1 MKYMS
6 RFALPLAGALLT
18 IAGAAN
24 AIIIPGVYNTGLG
37 VGGTALAAGNG
48 QVDANYVIVSTNNP
62 GLTVGAHALT
72 YYNPAYLQD
81 GPLSRIVN
89 LTGDGSGN
97 DGDVSTFET
106 TFSLVGFD
114 AANATLSGQAL
125 FDNFGT
131 ISLNG
136 NTIGST
142 ITGFSTLTP
151 FGTNA
156 NFFVAGLN
164 HLDFTLTNT
173 GGPQAF
179 QVAGLTV
186 TAARIAPVG
195 GVPEPTS
202 WMLMVAGFGLVGFAA
217 RSRKSTV
224 AAA

>member
-6 RFALPLAGALLT
+6 RFALPLAAALLSV
-18 IAGAAN
+18 AGAAN
-24 AIIIPGVYNTGLG
+24 AIVIPGVYNTGLG
-37 VGGTALAAGNG
+37 VGGTALAAGDG
-48 QVDANYVIVSTNNP
+48 QVDANYVIVATNTNAAI
-62 GLTVGAHALT
+62 GSHALT

-89 LTGDGSGN
+89 ITGDSNGN
-97 DGDVSTFET
+97 NGDVTTFET
-106 TFSLVGFD
+106 TFNLTGFD

-136 NTIGST
+136 NNVGSS
-142 ITGFSTLTP
+142 ITGFNSLSP

-164 HLDFTLTNT
+164 HLDFTLTNQ

-186 TAARIAPVG
+186 TAARLPVG

-217 RSRKSTV
+217 RSRKSNVV
-224 AAA
+224 AA

>member
-1 MKYMS
+1 MKYLS
-6 RFALPLAGALLT
+6 RFALPLAGALFT

-24 AIIIPGVYNTGLG
+24 AIVIPGVYNTGLG
-37 VGGTALAAGNG
+37 VGGTALAAGDG
-48 QVDANYVIVSTNNP
+48 QVDANYVITATNTTTP
-62 GLTVGAHALT
+62 VGNHALT
-72 YYNPAYLQD
+72 YYNTAYLQD

-97 DGDVSTFET
+97 NGDVTTFET
-106 TFSLVGFD
+106 TFSLAGFD

-142 ITGFSTLTP
+142 ITGFNTLSP
-151 FGTNA
+151 FGTNS

-186 TAARIAPVG
+186 TAARLPVG

>member
-1 MKYMS
+1 MKYMP

-24 AIIIPGVYNTGLG
+24 AIVIPGVYNTGLG
-37 VGGTALAAGNG
+37 VGGTALAAGDG
-48 QVDANYVIVSTNNP
+48 KVDANYVIVSTN
-62 GLTVGAHALT
+62 TTTAVGNHALT
-72 YYNPAYLQD
+72 YYNTAYLQD

-97 DGDVSTFET
+97 SGDVTTFET

-114 AANATLSGQAL
+114 ATNATLSGQAL
-125 FDNFGT
+125 FDNVGT

-136 NTIGST
+136 NAIGGT
-142 ITGFSTLTP
+142 ITGFNSLSP

-164 HLDFTLTNT
+164 HLDFTLTNA

-186 TAARIAPVG
+186 TAARLPVG
-195 GVPEPTS
+195 VVPEPTS

-224 AAA
+224 VAA

>member
-24 AIIIPGVYNTGLG
+24 AIVIPGVYNTGLG
-37 VGGTALAAGNG
+37 VGGTALAAGDG
-48 QVDANYVIVSTNNP
+48 QVDANYVIVATN
-62 GLTVGAHALT
+62 TGAAIGSHALT

-81 GPLSRIVN
+81 GPRSRIVN
-89 LTGDGSGN
+89 ITGDGNGN
-97 DGDVSTFET
+97 NGDVTMFET
-106 TFSLVGFD
+106 TFDLTGFD
-114 AANATLSGQAL
+114 AANATLSGQVL
-125 FDNFGT
+125 FDNSGT

-136 NTIGST
+136 TSFGGSFS
-142 ITGFSTLTP
+142 GFSSLTP

>member
-1 MKYMS
+1 MKYLS
-6 RFALPLAGALLT
+6 RFAFPLAAALLSV
-18 IAGAAN
+18 AGAAN
-24 AIIIPGVYNTGLG
+24 AVIIPGVYNTGLG
-37 VGGTALAAGNG
+37 VGGTALAAGDG
-48 QVDANYVIVSTNNP
+48 QVDANYVIVATNTTTP
-62 GLTVGAHALT
+62 VGSHALT

-97 DGDVSTFET
+97 NGDVTTFET

-224 AAA
+224 VAA

>member
-24 AIIIPGVYNTGLG
+24 AIVIPGVYNTGLG

-89 LTGDGSGN
+89 GTGDANGAN
-97 DGDVSTFET
+97 NEVTTFET
-106 TFSLVGFD
+106 TFSLAGFD
-114 AANATLSGQAL
+114 AANATISGQAL

-136 NTIGST
+136 NAIGGT
-142 ITGFSTLTP
+142 ITGFTSLSP

-156 NFFVAGLN
+156 NFFVAGIN
-164 HLDFTLTNT
+164 HLDFTLNNID
-173 GGPQAF
+173 GPAAF

-186 TAARIAPVG
+186 TAARLPVG

-217 RSRKSTV
+217 RSRKSNAV
-224 AAA
+224 AA